1 MDQKQFLS
9 AMSQIAEEKGITQEQ
24 IVDTLEMAIAAAYKK
39 DYGKK
44 GQNIKVKFDIK
55 TGEIKVFQV
64 FLVVNKEM
72 LKEEAPVTEEE
83 ASASA
88 EAMADKEFEEEEID
102 AEGNKKVRFNPY
114 KHLMVEE
121 AQKIKKGAKAGDE
134 IQTKLETHTDFGRIA
149 AQTAKQVIIQRL
161 REAEREVI
169 FEEYKDKEGEVVSA
183 IVQRVEGRNIFLD
196 IGKASGILYAE
207 EQIPGERFFIGQRL
221 RVYILKVEKSPKGA
235 DIILSRAYPKLV
247 SKLFSIEVPEISVG
261 TVQIKSIAREPGSRT
276 KIAVFTEEEGVDP
289 VGSCVGQK
297 GSRVQTVITELGGEK
312 IDIIEWNE
320 NMEKYISNAL
330 SPAKIISVKIE
341 EKDRSAL
348 VLVPEDQIS
357 LAIGQR
363 GQNVRLAAKLT
374 GWKIDVKS
382 EKMIEAEKQTKK
394 TTKNEKE
401 GPEEEKIKKSY
412 RAIIYDMKDDK
423 PYFLILH
430 RVLRWDG
437 WEFLKETVEEGE
449 TPLKTIK
456 RGIAEE
462 TKIKKFKIIKK
473 LGKKEEW
480 QADGINYVIADT
492 FLVRADMEQEIS
504 LEQEVV
510 EHDKYEWVTKEEAI
524 EKLTF
529 PATKKLIEELVI

>member
-9 AMSQIAEEKGITQEQ
+9 AMSQIAEEKGIAQEQ
-24 IVDTLEMAIAAAYKK
+24 IVETLEMAIAAAYKK

-64 FLVVNKEM
+64 FLVVDENM
-72 LKEEAPVTEEE
+72 LKKDEQGNI
-83 ASASA
+83 
-88 EAMADKEFEEEEID
+88 EEEIPALIENETSPQIVLGGD
-102 AEGNKKVRFNPY
+102 VGQEEIEEGGDKKIRFNPY

-121 AQKIKKGAKAGDE
+121 AQKIKKGANVGDE
-134 IQTKLETHTDFGRIA
+134 IQIKLETHTNFGRIA

-161 REAEREVI
+161 REAEREVM

-183 IVQRVEGRNIFLD
+183 IVQRIEGRNIFMD

-221 RVYILKVEKSPKGA
+221 RVYILKVEKSSKGA

-247 SKLFSIEVPEISVG
+247 SKLFSIEVPEISMG

-312 IDIIEWNE
+312 IDIIEWSE
-320 NMEKYISNAL
+320 NMEKYVSNAL
-330 SPAKIISVKIE
+330 SPAKIISVKID
-341 EKDRSAL
+341 EKNRGAL

-382 EKMIEAEKQTKK
+382 EKMLEDEKKIL
-394 TTKNEKE
+394 NENQ
-401 GPEEEKIKKSY
+401 EENTEEIKKSKKSTTTPQE
-412 RAIIYDMKDDK
+412 APISEEEQTDLSQSENLSEENNDK
-423 PYFLILH
+423 
-430 RVLRWDG
+430 
-437 WEFLKETVEEGE
+437 K
-449 TPLKTIK
+449 
-456 RGIAEE
+456 
-462 TKIKKFKIIKK
+462 
-473 LGKKEEW
+473 
-480 QADGINYVIADT
+480 N
-492 FLVRADMEQEIS
+492 
-504 LEQEVV
+504 
-510 EHDKYEWVTKEEAI
+510 
-524 EKLTF
+524 
-529 PATKKLIEELVI
+529 